1 MRNKILALAAIVACL
16 VLAVPAFGQSAPTPL
31 PGYNVSLNAGYSSV
45 QGNGNNGMFA
55 SLAVPVYTF
64 GGAFGKDWDATI
76 SARADYFTLTSPAN
90 YIVTAG
96 PEFRF
101 QFSRA
106 SLLSG
111 TVFQPFANLGVGA
124 ARAQCV
130 SAGTCAAGTDTST
143 HGAFKFGGGLDIPMS
158 ASLSLRLLEV
168 DYIHASDLPSGH
180 VVFSNFAQVSAGVG
194 IRF

>member
-1 MRNKILALAAIVACL
+1 MRKLFIGIVFVLAAQC
-16 VLAVPAFGQSAPTPL
+16 AFAQSAPQPL

-64 GGAFGKDWDATI
+64 GGAFGKNWDATI
-76 SARADYFTLTSPAN
+76 SARADYFTLTTPSN
-90 YIVTAG
+90 YVITAG

-106 SLLSG
+106 NLLNG
-111 TVFQPFANLGVGA
+111 AVFQPFANFGIGTS
-124 ARAQCV
+124 RAQCV
-130 SAGTCAAGTDTST
+130 SSNTCGPTVSTASAFTS
-143 HGAFKFGGGLDIPMS
+143 KFGGGLDIPVSSSM
-158 ASLSLRLLEV
+158 SLRILEV
-168 DYIHASDLPSGH
+168 DYIHAGNLPSGH
-180 VVFSNFAQVSAGVG
+180 VIFSNFAQISAGLG